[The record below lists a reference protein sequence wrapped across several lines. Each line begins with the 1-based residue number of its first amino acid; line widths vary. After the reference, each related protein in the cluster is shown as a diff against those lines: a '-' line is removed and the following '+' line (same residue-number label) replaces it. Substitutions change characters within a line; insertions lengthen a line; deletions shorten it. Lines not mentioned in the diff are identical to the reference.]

1 VPIKNS
7 GIRVDDLSKELGEFS
22 LRDINLEI
30 NKGEYFVLLGS
41 SGVGKTILLETI
53 AGIYH
58 PDKGRIWLEGRD
70 ITDLPL
76 KDRHI
81 GIVYQD
87 YMLFPHLKVE
97 ENIGFGARS
106 RGDRHRIIEVANLL
120 GIGHLHSRYPKT
132 LSGGEKQRVALARA
146 LLTNPKA
153 LLLDEPLSSLDPQIG
168 EKLRAELRR
177 IHRLTGVT
185 VIHVTHNFEEAFT
198 LGDRIGVMSEGEIVQ
213 VGEPSEVFRKPSSEY
228 VASFLGIENLF
239 SGKSTRLGDI
249 TDIEVNQ
256 IHILSTAQKLGDVSI
271 SVRPEDILV
280 SKKPLESSALNTF
293 DGKVEDIIDKGT
305 VVKLA
310 VDVGIPLVA
319 MITKISFEEMGLER
333 GMSVYLTFK
342 ASAVHIFNRER
353 RKFK

>member
-1 VPIKNS
+1 MPIKNS
-7 GIRVDDLSKELGEFS
+7 GIKVDGVSKELGEFS
-22 LRDINLEI
+22 LRDISLEI
-30 NKGEYFVLLGS
+30 NKGEYFVLLGP

-58 PDKGRIWLEGRD
+58 PDRGRIWLEGRD
-70 ITDLPL
+70 ITDLRL

-106 RGDRHRIIEVANLL
+106 RGNRQGIIEIANLL
-120 GIGHLHSRYPKT
+120 GIGHLLSRYPKT
-132 LSGGEKQRVALARA
+132 LSGGERQRVALARA
-146 LLTNPKA
+146 LVTNPKA

-198 LGDRIGVMSEGEIVQ
+198 LGDRIGVMNEGSIVQ
-213 VGEPSEVFRKPSSEY
+213 VGEPNEVFRKPSSEY

-239 SGKSTRLGDI
+239 RGKSTRLGSI
-249 TDIEVNQ
+249 TDIEINH
-256 IHILSTAQKLGDVSI
+256 IHILSTTPKLGEVSI

-293 DGKVEDIIDKGT
+293 NGRVEDVIDKGA
-305 VVKLA
+305 VVKL
-310 VDVGIPLVA
+310 VVNIGIPLVA
-319 MITKISFEEMGLER
+319 MITKISFEEMELEK

-342 ASAVHIFNRER
+342 AGAVHIF
-353 RKFK
+353 